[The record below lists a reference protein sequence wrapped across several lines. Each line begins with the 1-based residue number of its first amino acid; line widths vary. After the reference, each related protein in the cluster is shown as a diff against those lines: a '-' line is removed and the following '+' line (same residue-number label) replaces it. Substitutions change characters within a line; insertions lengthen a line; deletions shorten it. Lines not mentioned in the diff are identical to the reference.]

1 MKEFLSSKYTSLGCS
16 AINGVFAIVLLS
28 DQNWILA
35 GICVLASGYCFG
47 NYIKANKNE

>member
-1 MKEFLSSKYTSLGCS
+1 MREFLSSKYTSLGCS
-16 AINGVFAIVLLS
+16 VINGVFAMALLS

-47 NYIKANKNE
+47 NYFKKNKDE

>member
-1 MKEFLSSKYTSLGCS
+1 MSNFLNSHYTSLGCS
-16 AINGVFAIVLLS
+16 VINGMFAVAMLA

-47 NYIKANKNE
+47 TYIKAKDE